1 MKKKDKIENGI
12 KIYPLPEDE
21 AKKGKKPF
29 QKLKPYIVLQYLL
42 KETDENHAV
51 DSTTIIKYLND
62 IGIDAER
69 RSIYKDVETINQVMW
84 LLEKNKDKI
93 IYGMEDAE
101 AAIAE
106 DYDDEEKFVV
116 YDKNRKGY
124 YVRQRHY
131 NLNDIRLLA
140 ECVYSSKFI
149 SQAQANRLSD
159 VVFEFVSKKQA
170 EKIKHNAIV
179 VDRVKTT
186 NKNVLDSISVIN
198 DAMSTVLDGQRH
210 EPCKIK
216 FQYMKHTINNLK
228 QTVNRRS
235 GETYIVSPYQMLID
249 NGNYYLLAF
258 DDRYKEIRTYRVD
271 RMKGVSFCA
280 EPREGEDIFKEID
293 LKTYTQR
300 VFSMYGGKQE
310 RVAIRFTNGLLDT
323 VIDRFGTQ
331 NAVYRKLDDW
341 HFEVITKVE
350 ISDQFFGWMC
360 CFGGRV
366 KITSPDSVVK
376 KFVSHLDKIRKKYE
390 CTVVK

>member
-1 MKKKDKIENGI
+1 MKEEKKDRKTYPTEN
-12 KIYPLPEDE
+12 PER
-21 AKKGKKPF
+21 GKKPY

-51 DSTTIIKYLND
+51 NYKAIIKYLNEK
-62 IGIDAER
+62 GIYAER
-69 RSIYKDVETINQVMW
+69 RSIYKDVEAINQVMW
-84 LLEKNKDKI
+84 MIENDSD
-93 IYGMEDAE
+93 MEEAE

-106 DYDDEEKFVV
+106 DYDDEEKFIV
-116 YDKNRKGY
+116 YDKHKKGY

-131 NLNDIRLLA
+131 DLNDIRLLA

-159 VVFEFVSKKQA
+159 VVFEFVSSHQA
-170 EKIKHNAIV
+170 KKIKHNAVV

-186 NKNVLDSISVIN
+186 NKSVLNNISIIN

-210 EPCKIK
+210 EPCKISFK
-216 FQYMKHTINNLK
+216 YMKHTINDLK
-228 QTVNRRS
+228 QDVERRK
-235 GETYIVSPYQMLID
+235 GDTYIVSPYQLIID

-258 DDRYKEIRTYRVD
+258 SDYYKEMRTYRVD

-280 EPREGEDIFKEID
+280 EPREGENIFKEID
-293 LKTYTQR
+293 MKTYTQR

-310 RVAIRFTNGLLDT
+310 RVAIRFTNNLLDT

-341 HFEVITKVE
+341 HFEVVTKVE
-350 ISDQFFGWMC
+350 ISEQFFGWIC
-360 CFGGRV
+360 GFGGRV
-366 KITSPDSVVK
+366 KITSPDAVVK
-376 KFVSHLDKIRKKYE
+376 KFVAHLDKIRKKYE
-390 CTVVK
+390 SCLEDE

>member
-21 AKKGKKPF
+21 AQKGKKPF

-51 DSTTIIKYLND
+51 DSTTIIKYLNEK
-62 IGIDAER
+62 GIYAER
-69 RSIYKDVETINQVMW
+69 RSIYKDVEAINQVMW
-84 LLEKNKDKI
+84 MIENDSD
-93 IYGMEDAE
+93 MEEAE

-106 DYDDEEKFVV
+106 DYDDEEKFIV
-116 YDKNRKGY
+116 YDKHKKGY

-131 NLNDIRLLA
+131 DLNDIRLLA

-159 VVFEFVSKKQA
+159 VVFEFVSSHQA
-170 EKIKHNAIV
+170 KKIKHNAVV

-186 NKNVLDSISVIN
+186 NKSVLNNISIIN

-210 EPCKIK
+210 EPCKISFK
-216 FQYMKHTINNLK
+216 YMKHTINDLK
-228 QTVNRRS
+228 QDVERRK
-235 GETYIVSPYQMLID
+235 GDTYIVSPYQLIID

-258 DDRYKEIRTYRVD
+258 SDYYKEMRTYRVD

-293 LKTYTQR
+293 MKTYTQR

-310 RVAIRFTNGLLDT
+310 RVAIRFTNNLLDT

-341 HFEVITKVE
+341 HFEVVTKVE
-350 ISDQFFGWMC
+350 ISEQFFGWIC
-360 CFGGRV
+360 GFGGRV
-366 KITSPDSVVK
+366 KITSPDAVVK
-376 KFVSHLDKIRKKYE
+376 KFVAHLDKIRKKY
-390 CTVVK
+390 